1 MKRLL
6 IIGLVLGVV
15 GIVMGGLFVVGDD
28 VMSPDRP
35 GQDAPSAYLHVLEV
49 VNNSEDVDG
58 SVIEYANLTPEQQ
71 TVFEKAVTDDNQ
83 FAELPDDTNQG
94 VWYDTSAVSYDNKT
108 YRVAVSES

>member
-1 MKRLL
+1 MRPLL
-6 IIGLVLGVV
+6 IIVLVLSAV
-15 GIVMGGLFVVGDD
+15 GIAMGGLFIAD
-28 VMSPDRP
+28 VTSPDRP

-71 TVFEKAVTDDNQ
+71 TVFEKAVTDDDQ